1 MVDTPPFFASAGR
14 EELPLEDSTNDDLN
28 DYIKGEV
35 QRVSPTTF
43 WGEDEAPTVWIG
55 EGLLPRRNSQQGIHG
70 S

>member
-1 MVDTPPFFASAGR
+1 MVDAPPFFASAGP

-55 EGLLPRRNSQQGIHG
+55 EGLLPSRNSQQGIHG